1 MEYSCRR
8 LSWQARLCRRHTRG
22 CVASGGST
30 SYAAGSPSSPS
41 TMISIALL
49 RVCSQE
55 VSGSVSGIPKLLQL
69 VSTKDDWLWSIKQHS
84 KLCKARIS

>member
-1 MEYSCRR
+1 MGYSCIR
-8 LSWQARLCRRHTRG
+8 LTRQAQLCQHHTRG

-49 RVCSQE
+49 RACSQE
-55 VSGSVSGIPKLLQL
+55 FRECSRHSQAAAACEHKELLVLEHQATFESL
-69 VSTKDDWLWSIKQHS
+69 
-84 KLCKARIS
+84 